1 MMGDTVT
8 TWKGAHAA
16 IALCVFGVAFAMTL
30 SEVSAQSASFTMQA
44 YPLLGNTHV
53 AGDVNGDGNLD
64 LVGSGLNAA
73 SVMLGNADGTFRTKT
88 DFPVGRQTQDAAA
101 GDFNNDGKID
111 IVITLNDPQFSFA
124 LLNGTGTGSFSAP
137 VYFPNTSGFDSPAV
151 LAVDLNNDGKLD
163 LVILHS
169 IACFTAPC
177 QSARSATV
185 LLGNGNGT
193 FQPARQIDVNVFP
206 HAMAIGDFNHDG
218 IKDLAVGGE
227 NTELSILLG
236 TGGGNFVRQPVITIV
251 AGGDLFS
258 ACNDVDVA
266 DFNRDAVADL
276 VVPLGNG
283 RGTAILLGN
292 GDGTFR
298 VATRLLVDAVSAP
311 QNIAVAD
318 YNLDGLLDLARAMG
332 DGTRGLFQIM
342 NGNGDGTFRAPI
354 NHDVPPPNA
363 SVGGGM
369 IISAEFNRDTKPD
382 IALQVRGANPALHI
396 LLNTSGA
403 PPPTLGVASLSLNPP
418 TVTGGNSSTGT
429 VTLTAVAQAS
439 TTVAI
444 ANNNGAAIVPAT
456 VIVPAGSQ
464 SRSFSISTTQ
474 VPATTSAVITASLNG
489 TSRSAT
495 LTINPPGADT
505 VSITRAEYDSGQRRL
520 RVEATST
527 RATAT
532 LQVFVTSNNQLIG
545 TLSNEGGGRFRGE
558 FGWPVNPQTITVRS
572 NFGGEATRTVTLR

>member
-1 MMGDTVT
+1 MGKR
-8 TWKGAHAA
+8 KGAHPA
-16 IALCVFGVAFAMTL
+16 IVLSVFGIACAMTFG
-30 SEVSAQSASFTMQA
+30 EVSGQSASFTMQA
-44 YPLLGNTHV
+44 YPLVGNTHV
-53 AGDVNGDGNLD
+53 AADLNGDGVLD

-73 SVMLGNADGTFRTKT
+73 SVMLGNADGTFRPKT
-88 DFPVGRQTQDAAA
+88 DFPVGRQTQDVAT
-101 GDFNNDGKID
+101 GDFNGDGRID

-137 VYFPNTSGFDSPAV
+137 IYFPNTSGFDSPAV
-151 LAVDLNNDGKLD
+151 LATDLNNDGKLD

-177 QSARSATV
+177 QSARGVTV
-185 LLGNGNGT
+185 LLGNGDGT
-193 FQPARQIDVNVFP
+193 FQAAREIDANVFP
-206 HAMAIGDFNHDG
+206 HAMAIGDFNRDG

-236 TGGGNFVRQPVITIV
+236 TGGGNFVRQPIITIV
-251 AGGDLFS
+251 TGGDLFS

-266 DFNRDAVADL
+266 DFNHDGIPDL

-292 GDGTFR
+292 DDGTFR
-298 VATRLLVDAVSAP
+298 VAARLLDDAVSAP

-318 YNLDGLLDLARAMG
+318 YNRDGLVDLARAVG
-332 DGTRGLFQIM
+332 DGARGLFQIM

-354 NHDVPPPNA
+354 NYDVPPPNT
-363 SVGGGM
+363 SVGGGI
-369 IISAEFNRDTKPD
+369 IISADFNRDTKPD
-382 IALQVRGANPALHI
+382 VALQVRGANPALHI

-403 PPPTLGVASLSLNPP
+403 PPPALGVASLSLNPT

-444 ANNNGAAIVPAT
+444 ASNNAAAIVPAS
-456 VIVPAGSQ
+456 VVVPAGSQ
-464 SRSFSISTTQ
+464 SRSFTISTTQ

-495 LTINPPGADT
+495 LIINPAAGGTDT
-505 VSITRAEYDSGQRRL
+505 VSITRAEYDSAQRRL

-527 RATAT
+527 RSTAT
-532 LQVFVTSNNQLIG
+532 LQVFVTSSGQLIG
-545 TLSNEGGGRFRGE
+545 TLSNDGGGRFRGE
-558 FGWPVNPQTITVRS
+558 FGWPVNPQSITVRS
-572 NFGGEATRTVTLR
+572 NFGGQATRTVTVR